1 MKQLSK
7 KQLLKLC
14 IIFPI
19 LVSLLSRLLTPR
31 MDEVFRQLNKPP
43 FVPAPWIFSVVWLIL
58 DILLGL
64 SLYTLLTSDVTEQEK
79 KQGIKLFLAV
89 SFFLFFWPIIFFEYG
104 LVFFSFVWILALNL
118 LNVLMFYVFRSTA
131 KICFTSDPVHYLV
144 PVCGAVK
151 PWIPDRQLKL
161 CLPPDK
167 YILGF
172 RRQEGSNSYPSQS
185 NSLISSGRSILFF
198 TIWRII

>member
-31 MDEVFRQLNKPP
+31 KDEVFRQLNKPP

-64 SLYTLLTSDVTEQEK
+64 SLYTLLTSDITEQEK

-118 LNVLMFYVFRSTA
+118 LNALMFYVFRKYSKKSA
-131 KICFTSDPVHYLV
+131 LLL
-144 PVCGAVK
+144 
-151 PWIPDRQLKL
+151 IPYIIW
-161 CLPPDK
+161 CLFAALLN
-167 YILGF
+167 LGF
-172 RRQEGSNSYPSQS
+172 
-185 NSLISSGRSILFF
+185 LIVN
-198 TIWRII
+198 

>member
-64 SLYTLLTSDVTEQEK
+64 SLYTLLTSDIT
-79 KQGIKLFLAV
+79 
-89 SFFLFFWPIIFFEYG
+89 
-104 LVFFSFVWILALNL
+104 VWILALNL
-118 LNVLMFYVFRSTA
+118 LNALMFYVFRKYSKKSA
-131 KICFTSDPVHYLV
+131 LLL
-144 PVCGAVK
+144 
-151 PWIPDRQLKL
+151 IPYIIW
-161 CLPPDK
+161 CLFAALLN
-167 YILGF
+167 LGF
-172 RRQEGSNSYPSQS
+172 
-185 NSLISSGRSILFF
+185 LIVN
-198 TIWRII
+198 

>member
-79 KQGIKLFLAV
+79 KQG
-89 SFFLFFWPIIFFEYG
+89 SN
-104 LVFFSFVWILALNL
+104 FFSP
-118 LNVLMFYVFRSTA
+118 
-131 KICFTSDPVHYLV
+131 C
-144 PVCGAVK
+144 
-151 PWIPDRQLKL
+151 
-161 CLPPDK
+161 
-167 YILGF
+167 
-172 RRQEGSNSYPSQS
+172 PSFC
-185 NSLISSGRSILFF
+185 SSGPSFSLNTGWFF
-198 TIWRII
+198 SLLSGSWL